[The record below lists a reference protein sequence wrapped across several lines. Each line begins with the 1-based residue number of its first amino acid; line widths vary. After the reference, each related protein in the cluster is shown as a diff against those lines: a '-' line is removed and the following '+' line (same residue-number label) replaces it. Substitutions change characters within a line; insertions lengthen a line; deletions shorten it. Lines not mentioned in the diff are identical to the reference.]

1 MRFLRRLLMGNGMDT
16 VSEARLM
23 NVHPMLA
30 ATIKKLAVLL
40 GQEGI
45 TIRVTQGL
53 RSWEEQAALYAKGR
67 TDHTPP
73 DEIVTNA
80 PAGSS
85 WHNYGLAV
93 DVVPMIEMG
102 PDWNVNHPVWRRIV
116 AVGTTLGLE
125 SGSVW
130 RTFPDWPHFQLTGRL
145 PLSPTLDIKQVLMT
159 EGIPAVWERSGLEI
173 ST

>member
-1 MRFLRRLLMGNGMDT
+1 MRFLRRLLTGNGMDT

-23 NVHPMLA
+23 NVHPLLA
-30 ATIKKLAVLL
+30 EKIKRMAVLL
-40 GQEGI
+40 AQEGI

-53 RSWEEQAALYAKGR
+53 RTWEEQDALYAKGR

-73 DEIVTNA
+73 DQIVTNA

-93 DVVPMIEMG
+93 DVAPMTNLG
-102 PDWNVNHPVWRRIV
+102 PDWNVGHPAWQRIV

-130 RTFPDWPHFQLTGRL
+130 RTFPDWPHFQLTGKL
-145 PLSPTLDIKQVLMT
+145 PLSPPPAIRNALVTQ
-159 EGIPAVWERSGLEI
+159 GIPAVWDMTGYVI